1 VLIGAVGTG
10 LETGLLVLLHVFL
23 AFLALFLLLVAL
35 AALFPAASLVTR
47 FGGFGV
53 CFGGAAPESADSV
66 FLDSVTNPAVLTVPE
81 KSTQNSRRA
90 KRAYCRRSKN
100 KSISGVLTTHST

>member
-1 VLIGAVGTG
+1 MLIGAVGTG

-53 CFGGAAPESADSV
+53 CFGSAAPESADSV
-66 FLDSVTNPAVLTVPE
+66 FLDSVTNPAALTVPE
-81 KSTQNSRRA
+81 KAPKTA
-90 KRAYCRRSKN
+90 EEPK
-100 KSISGVLTTHST
+100 